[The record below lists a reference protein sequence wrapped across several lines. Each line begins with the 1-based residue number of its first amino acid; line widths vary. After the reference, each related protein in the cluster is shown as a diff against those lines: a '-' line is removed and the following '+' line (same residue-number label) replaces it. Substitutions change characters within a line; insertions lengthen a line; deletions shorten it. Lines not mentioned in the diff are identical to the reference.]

1 MPKDSFIL
9 YTQFSEVIGELSDE
23 HAGKILKALFDYAV
37 TGKEPEFLGVL
48 KLAWIPIRQQ
58 IDRTNENYK
67 QKAGASQRNG
77 QLGGRPKRSKVDENL
92 AVILDTQKEPKEPT
106 GYFDNPTVI
115 LETQDKPNKPSGY
128 FHNPNVLVN
137 VPVLVPVNDPVLA
150 TTANAD
156 SSAPEAAAAN
166 FEIQKQKIFEFWN
179 CNCKNLPTAEKLTVK
194 RGAAL
199 ETLFLAGYTPDEI
212 TDCMALANQTPT
224 LNGKTPTNRGKL
236 FCASFDWVV
245 NESNFVTL
253 YEQRSAQP
261 RPSDQH
267 RREQAE
273 QRRRA
278 IDESLKMREDAI
290 NNLKAKVYADMKAKM
305 GDQFNFDEYETEW
318 KKQAQQLTI

>member
-1 MPKDSFIL
+1 M
-9 YTQFSEVIGELSDE
+9 V
-23 HAGKILKALFDYAV
+23 
-37 TGKEPEFLGVL
+37 
-48 KLAWIPIRQQ
+48 
-58 IDRTNENYK
+58 
-67 QKAGASQRNG
+67 
-77 QLGGRPKRSKVDENL
+77 
-92 AVILDTQKEPKEPT
+92 
-106 GYFDNPTVI
+106 
-115 LETQDKPNKPSGY
+115 
-128 FHNPNVLVN
+128 
-137 VPVLVPVNDPVLA
+137 
-150 TTANAD
+150 
-156 SSAPEAAAAN
+156 
-166 FEIQKQKIFEFWN
+166 
-179 CNCKNLPTAEKLTVK
+179 
-194 RGAAL
+194 
-199 ETLFLAGYTPDEI
+199 
-212 TDCMALANQTPT
+212 LANQTPT

-273 QRRRA
+273 LRRRA

>member
-1 MPKDSFIL
+1 MQKDSFIL

-92 AVILDTQKEPKEPT
+92 AVILDTQEEPKEPT

-115 LETQDKPNKPSGY
+115 LETQDKPKKPSGY

-156 SSAPEAAAAN
+156 SSAPEAAAN

-179 CNCKNLPTAEKLTVK
+179 CNCKYLPTAEKLTVK
-194 RGAAL
+194 RGTAL
-199 ETLFLAGYTPDEI
+199 QTLFLAGYTPDEI
-212 TDCMALANQTPT
+212 TDCMALANRTAT
-224 LNGKTPTNRGKL
+224 LNGAHPTTSGKR
-236 FCASFDWVV
+236 FQASFDWVV

-253 YEQRSAQP
+253 YEQRSAEPKQTDVQK
-261 RPSDQH
+261 REAADQK
-267 RREQAE
+267 RRKIEAVE
-273 QRRRA
+273 NAKR
-278 IDESLKMREDAI
+278 DAI
-290 NNLKAKVYADMKAKM
+290 NNLKAKVYAQMKSVKADK
-305 GDQFNFDEYETEW
+305 FDFEEYEIEW
-318 KKQAQQLTI
+318 QRQAQQLEI

>member
-92 AVILDTQKEPKEPT
+92 AVILDTQEEPKEPT

-166 FEIQKQKIFEFWN
+166 FEI
-179 CNCKNLPTAEKLTVK
+179 
-194 RGAAL
+194 
-199 ETLFLAGYTPDEI
+199 
-212 TDCMALANQTPT
+212 
-224 LNGKTPTNRGKL
+224 
-236 FCASFDWVV
+236 
-245 NESNFVTL
+245 
-253 YEQRSAQP
+253 
-261 RPSDQH
+261 
-267 RREQAE
+267 
-273 QRRRA
+273 
-278 IDESLKMREDAI
+278 
-290 NNLKAKVYADMKAKM
+290 
-305 GDQFNFDEYETEW
+305 
-318 KKQAQQLTI
+318 